1 MMFKRSIVILFCILA
16 LVIVM
21 GSNSVKAEEEEKE
34 KELAIDVLPGD
45 VLFNVNNMKPGDWA
59 PRTITVQNNGIKD
72 FTYQMTLRND
82 GEEKLF
88 NELLLEINDS
98 KSVLYEGKLADFTKL
113 SPRDLSTSKQEELK
127 LTVIFPEHLGNEF
140 QGLNA
145 EFSILFTAEGKTS
158 QLAEVSVDGMIGS
171 GNSQTQAFLPNT
183 ATGIFNLL
191 LFGAVLLIS
200 GIFILLYKRWK
211 KVSKNYN

>member
-1 MMFKRSIVILFCILA
+1 MIFKKLVVTLFCILA

-21 GSNSVKAEEEEKE
+21 GGNSVTAEEEEKE
-34 KELAIDVLPGD
+34 LAINVLPGD
-45 VLFNVNNMKPGDWA
+45 VLFNINNMKPGDWA

-72 FTYQMTLRND
+72 FTYQMSLRND

-98 KSVLYEGKLADFTKL
+98 KTVLYEGKLADFTKL
-113 SPRDLSTSKQEELK
+113 SDRDLSTSKQEELEV
-127 LTVIFPEHLGNEF
+127 TVIFPEYLGNEF
-140 QGLNA
+140 QGLDA

-171 GNSQTQAFLPNT
+171 GNSQTQSFLPNT
-183 ATGIFNLL
+183 ATGIFNLFL
-191 LFGAVLLIS
+191 SGAVLLIS
-200 GIFILLYKRWK
+200 GVFILLYKKWR
-211 KVSKNYN
+211 KVSKNYS

>member
-34 KELAIDVLPGD
+34 LAIDVLPGD
-45 VLFNVNNMKPGDWA
+45 VLFNVNNMKAGDWA

-200 GIFILLYKRWK
+200 GIFILLYKKWK

>member
-1 MMFKRSIVILFCILA
+1 MIFKKLVVILFCILA

-21 GSNSVKAEEEEKE
+21 GSNSVTAEEEE

-72 FTYQMTLRND
+72 FTYQMSLRND

-113 SPRDLSTSKQEELK
+113 PARDLSTSKQEELEV
-127 LTVIFPEHLGNEF
+127 TVIFPEYLGNEF
-140 QGLNA
+140 QGLDA

-183 ATGIFNLL
+183 ATGIFNLF

-200 GIFILLYKRWK
+200 GVFILLYKKWRK
-211 KVSKNYN
+211 IISNQS

>member
-1 MMFKRSIVILFCILA
+1 MIFKKLVVTLFCILA

-21 GSNSVKAEEEEKE
+21 GGNSVTADEEE
-34 KELAIDVLPGD
+34 KELAINVLPGD
-45 VLFNVNNMKPGDWA
+45 VLFNINNMKPGDWA

-72 FTYQMTLRND
+72 FTYQMSLRND

-98 KSVLYEGKLADFTKL
+98 KTVLYEGKLADFTKL
-113 SPRDLSTSKQEELK
+113 SDRDLSTSKQEELEV
-127 LTVIFPEHLGNEF
+127 TVIFPEYLGNEF
-140 QGLNA
+140 QGLDA

-171 GNSQTQAFLPNT
+171 GNSQTQSFLPNT
-183 ATGIFNLL
+183 ATGIFNLFL
-191 LFGAVLLIS
+191 SGAVLLIS
-200 GIFILLYKRWK
+200 GVFILLYKKWR
-211 KVSKNYN
+211 KVSKNYS